1 MIYNPI
7 DLLPQKEKMA
17 FITAIES
24 VDFDEQQMTTRVDI
38 HDTDLLFQKNI
49 NGVPG
54 AVALEYM
61 AQSIACYIGAEDIH
75 KTGSTNAVAG
85 FIMGSR
91 DLHVMIPTFNVGE
104 SYYVH
109 VKSLFCDNNM
119 ASFECNIYDSKNNLV
134 ANANLNA
141 FRPDDINDF
150 MGETNE

>member
-1 MIYNPI
+1 MNLNPV
-7 DLLPQKEKMA
+7 DLLPQKAPMA

-24 VDFDEQQMTTRVDI
+24 VDYDEQKMTTRIDVQN
-38 HDTDLLFQKNI
+38 TDLLFQKNI

-61 AQSIACYIGAEDIH
+61 AQSIACYIGAQDIH
-75 KTGSTNAVAG
+75 LTGSTKAVAG

-91 DLHVMIPTFNVGE
+91 DLHVMIPVFNVGE
-104 SYYVH
+104 SYFVH
-109 VKSLFCDNNM
+109 VQSLFCDANM

-141 FRPDDINDF
+141 FRPDDINQF
-150 MGETNE
+150 MGEIHE

>member
-1 MIYNPI
+1 MNFNPI
-7 DLLPQKEKMA
+7 DLLPQKAPMA
-17 FITAIES
+17 FISAIES
-24 VDFDEQQMTTRVDI
+24 VDFDEQKMITRIDVK
-38 HDTDLLFQKNI
+38 DTDLLFQKNI

-61 AQSIACYIGAEDIH
+61 AQSIACYIGAQDIH
-75 KTGSTNAVAG
+75 LFGSTKAVAG

-91 DLHVMIPTFNVGE
+91 DLHVMIPVFKKDE

-109 VKSLFCDNNM
+109 VKSMFCDDNI

-150 MGETNE
+150 MGKRNE

>member
-1 MIYNPI
+1 MNLNPA
-7 DLLPQKEKMA
+7 DLLPQKTPMA

-24 VDFDEQQMTTRVDI
+24 VDFDAQKMVTRVDVK
-38 HDTDLLFQKNI
+38 DTDLLFQKNI

-61 AQSIACYIGAEDIH
+61 AQSIACYIGALDIH
-75 KTGSTNAVAG
+75 LTGETKAVAG

-91 DLHVMIPTFNVGE
+91 DLHVIIPVFNVNE

-109 VKSLFCDNNM
+109 VQSLFCDMNM
-119 ASFECNIYDSKNNLV
+119 ASFECNIYDAKNNLV
-134 ANANLNA
+134 ASSCLNA

-150 MGETNE
+150 MGETHE